1 MPVTTHVMTMVNK
14 AINMDGQL
22 VMVVRMIIRMIALM
36 IGRLMMFL
44 DGC

>member
-1 MPVTTHVMTMVNK
+1 MLMGMVSK

-22 VMVVRMIIRMIALM
+22 VMVVRMIIRMIVWI

-44 DGC
+44 CEY